1 MSTTTDSL
9 PLAPECA
16 TSREV
21 DELPLPYIEIDARG
35 LVTRANPAA
44 LALHHPDHGS
54 LIGKHGW
61 NIVAIDEKD
70 FSSAS
75 FRSLMESGENPPV
88 VARAIFDRS
97 GTFRT
102 YQLHRSIIRDAQG
115 KPVGM
120 RVLGVDV
127 TEAAKAL
134 EEERRERRWLESAI
148 ASVAEA
154 VVLTDILGVV
164 RSINPAAEELFGFS
178 SEELAGKVIEEALPL
193 LSYQSFDGAPLSR
206 RSAIDRNTKGI
217 ATIKN
222 RAQNEVTIE
231 MSTSP
236 VVDKVSGAVIGVVA
250 ILRRVDNVK

>member
-1 MSTTTDSL
+1 MSMTANPL
-9 PLAPECA
+9 PPAPRCA
-16 TSREV
+16 TSQEV

-54 LIGKHGW
+54 LVGKLGW
-61 NIVAIDEKD
+61 NLIAVDEKD
-70 FSSAS
+70 LSSAS
-75 FRSLMESGENPPV
+75 FLSLMESGEDPPI
-88 VARAIFDRS
+88 VARSIFDRS

-102 YQLHRSIIRDAQG
+102 YQLHRSMIRNAAG

-120 RVLGVDV
+120 RIIGVDV
-127 TEAAKAL
+127 TETAMAL

-148 ASVAEA
+148 ASLAEA

-164 RSINPAAEELFGFS
+164 RSINPAAEALFGYS
-178 SEELAGKVIEEALPL
+178 SGELTGKVIEEALPL
-193 LSYQSFDGAPLSR
+193 LSYQ
-206 RSAIDRNTKGI
+206 AIERNTRGI

-222 RAQNEVTIE
+222 RAQSEVKFE

-236 VVDKVSGAVIGVVA
+236 HVDKVSGAVIGVVS
-250 ILRRVDNVK
+250 ILRRIDDVK